1 MIILFGILVYIY
13 FGIGFIESVIENRR
27 EVISS
32 DASILDFILF
42 EYYSLAILFL
52 PGYLIY
58 RLLTGDFSVRSIFKM
73 TKRKI
78 VVDIILSMILISS
91 ALGVFNEFRYQIPF
105 IWKFATIAWSFFYF
119 LIGSVGYTA
128 FVDIEKNSNLIRK
141 IGIDGRIIYFIPWKI
156 VSSLKAIGQL
166 KSVEAK

>member
-27 EVISS
+27 EVVSS
-32 DASILDFILF
+32 DARILDFILF

-58 RLLTGDFSVRSIFKM
+58 RLFAGDFRVGSIFKL

-78 VVDIILSMILISS
+78 VIDFLLSMILVLSVTGI
-91 ALGVFNEFRYQIPF
+91 LIEFRNQIPF
-105 IWKFATIAWSFFYF
+105 IWKFATVSWLFFYF

-128 FVDIEKNSNLIRK
+128 FVNMEKNSNLIRK

-156 VSSLKAIGQL
+156 VSSLKAIGKL